1 MTTTIEHL
9 NAYQAD
15 VTARAAEFDRAKAG
29 QLTFD
34 GKPIAPPDQ
43 HAANMARILAP
54 LEASVEDAYRISET
68 ATAEADAL
76 LAVQWA
82 DPTASVPTDE
92 LIRMQALAPWVEQE
106 VAALTGEP
114 LRQRLMWALHHGDN
128 AAKRL
133 YLREAVKY
141 KTESWY
147 SFIFPVVQA
156 IAEALTPAKDRDK
169 VAKQLERAN
178 ALKQRAID
186 LKMFASDALGQANGS
201 RAAAEAKRQRD
212 YGGKM

>member
-1 MTTTIEHL
+1 MSTTIENL

-15 VTARAAEFDRAKAG
+15 VTARAAEFERAKAG

-54 LEASVEDAYRISET
+54 LEASVQDAYDVAER
-68 ATAEADAL
+68 ATAEADAQL
-76 LAVQWA
+76 SVQWA

-92 LIRMQALAPWVEQE
+92 LIRLQALAPWIEQE
-106 VAALTGEP
+106 VAALAGEP
-114 LRQRLMWALHHGDN
+114 LRQRLVWALHHGDN
-128 AAKRL
+128 ATRRL
-133 YLREAVKY
+133 YMREAVKY

-156 IAEALTPAKDRDK
+156 IAEALTPAKDRNK
-169 VAKQLERAN
+169 VTKQLEQAQ
-178 ALKQRAID
+178 ALKQRALD
-186 LKMFASDALGQANGS
+186 LKMFASDTLGQANGS
-201 RAAAEAKRQRD
+201 RAAAEAKRRQE
-212 YGGKM
+212 YGGRL